1 MNYENKRANLRLPV
15 LITGWDTKFTAK
27 EERMIGEPRG
37 RLESREDADQA
48 GPQVSSDKIVVFT
61 APPSD
66 PGKQLWLCLK

>member
-1 MNYENKRANLRLPV
+1 
-15 LITGWDTKFTAK
+15 
-27 EERMIGEPRG
+27 MIGEPRG

-61 APPSD
+61 ALPSD